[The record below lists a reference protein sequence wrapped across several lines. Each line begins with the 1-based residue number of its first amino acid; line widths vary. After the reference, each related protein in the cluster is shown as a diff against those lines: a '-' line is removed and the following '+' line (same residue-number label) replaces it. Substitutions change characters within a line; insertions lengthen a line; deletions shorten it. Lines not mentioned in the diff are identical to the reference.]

1 MSNQVPKYFTQA
13 RASCLLGIPE
23 AELNRISKES
33 GVGHLESAG
42 DEKETY
48 FTYEELERIREL
60 AGRQMETIH

>member
-13 RASCLLGIPE
+13 RASCLLGISE
-23 AELNRISKES
+23 AELGRISKES